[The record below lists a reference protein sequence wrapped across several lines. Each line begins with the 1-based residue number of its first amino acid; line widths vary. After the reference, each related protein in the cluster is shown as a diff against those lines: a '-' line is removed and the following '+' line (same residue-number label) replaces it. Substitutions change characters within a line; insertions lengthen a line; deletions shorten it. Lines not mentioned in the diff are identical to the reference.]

1 MKKIIKST
9 LILVAITLTAAL
21 CLSVVYA
28 VTKDRIAEA
37 EEKERMDSF
46 YTVMPDANEFKD
58 MSVWVKDWNENR
70 SGGADI
76 VSAFGSYDKTGNFI
90 GVVVS
95 VVSHN
100 GYGGDITLSLGVDS
114 DGVITGMKVTSMS
127 ETSGLG
133 AECQNET
140 WQAQFKYK
148 SSETLVYTKK
158 GAEAPE
164 EIDALTGAT
173 ITTKAVLEAVNEGH
187 AFGMQHR
194 HQEVKGGSAE

>member
-1 MKKIIKST
+1 MKNIVKNT

-28 VTKDRIAEA
+28 VTKDRISEA

-70 SGGADI
+70 PGGADI
-76 VSAFGSYDKTGNFI
+76 VSAFGSYDKTGDFI
-90 GVVVS
+90 GIVVS

-100 GYGGDITLSLGVDS
+100 GYGGDITLSLGVNS

-140 WQAQFKYK
+140 WQAQFKGK
-148 SSETLVYTKK
+148 SSEALVYTKK
-158 GAEAPE
+158 GAEAPD

-194 HQEVKGGSAE
+194 HQEVKGGAAE

>member
-58 MSVWVKDWNENR
+58 MDIRVNEWNER
-70 SGGADI
+70 RTGGADI
-76 VSAFGSYDKTGNFI
+76 VSAFKVYDDRGAFK

-100 GYGGDITLSLGVDS
+100 GYGGDITLSLGVDPN
-114 DGVITGMKVTSMS
+114 GVITGMKVTSMS

-133 AECQNET
+133 AECQNEE
-140 WQAQFKYK
+140 WQAQFIGKGAD
-148 SSETLVYTKK
+148 TLVYTKK
-158 GAEAPE
+158 GAQKPD

-173 ITTKAVLEAVNEGH
+173 ITTKAVLEAVNEAH
-187 AFGMQHR
+187 AFGLEHT
-194 HQEVKGGSAE
+194 HQEVGGNNAE